1 MLLFFIVFPES
12 AVGKETREIERHER
26 QVKEHGFRVKAR
38 RNEGRK
44 GRQMRRWCV
53 CVCVCV
59 GGIKAERLWKRAA
72 SRGVRRDGDGEGG
85 GWLEGVNRGEAKSM

>member
-1 MLLFFIVFPES
+1 MFVCGCYVERGCLLLLLFFIVFPES

-44 GRQMRRWCV
+44 GRQMRRWGVCV
-53 CVCVCV
+53 CVCVC
-59 GGIKAERLWKRAA
+59 GGNKSRA
-72 SRGVRRDGDGEGG
+72 SLEESGEQRG
-85 GWLEGVNRGEAKSM
+85 